1 MEEVILNLM
10 AHSGEAKSYA
20 MEAINA
26 SKNNRF
32 EKANYLLQ
40 KANEELAYAQ
50 LSQSTLMQNE
60 KNDSSLKISLLS
72 VQAQDQLMTS
82 MFLIDVAKELIS
94 LYLKINWNYEL

>member
-32 EKANYLLQ
+32 EKADCLLQ

-94 LYLKINWNYEL
+94 LYLKIN

>member
-32 EKANYLLQ
+32 EKSEYLLQ

-94 LYLKINWNYEL
+94 LYLKIN

>member
-32 EKANYLLQ
+32 EKVDYLLQ

-94 LYLKINWNYEL
+94 LYLKIN

>member
-26 SKNNRF
+26 SKSNRF
-32 EKANYLLQ
+32 EKAEYLLQ

-94 LYLKINWNYEL
+94 LYLKIN